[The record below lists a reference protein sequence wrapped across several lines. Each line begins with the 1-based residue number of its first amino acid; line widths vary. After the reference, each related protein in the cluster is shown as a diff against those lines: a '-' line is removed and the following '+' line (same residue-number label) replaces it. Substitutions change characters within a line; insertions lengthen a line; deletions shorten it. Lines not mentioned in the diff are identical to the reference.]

1 MSCPTTKPATI
12 FKKENCIHGKI
23 ENMKKWQIWLGI
35 VISAVFLY
43 FALRGLHLEEVWG
56 TIQTA
61 QFIWLLPAVLVYFV
75 GVWVRTWRWQYL
87 LRPLK
92 QIPNRVMFPIVNIG
106 YLGNNIYPARA
117 GEVLRAFVLRRREQ
131 VPVSASLATIIV
143 ERIFDGVVM
152 LGFVFLN
159 LGQLAHLQG
168 TAGFVGNIQNLA
180 LWAGA
185 AFAAALIIFLLAA
198 MYPALAERLASFV
211 IDRLVPARWR
221 ESLRGFTQRFLTG
234 LESLRSPWEA
244 LMIFFTSVL
253 IWSIETV
260 VYWLVMQAFQFNIS
274 FFSLMLINGVVNLA
288 TMLPSAPGYI
298 GIFEAPGIAL
308 LQAFGVAGGIAAG
321 YTVVLHVTLWLPI
334 TLVGA
339 IYFLREGLSWG
350 QKISID
356 ESQPTGV

>member
-1 MSCPTTKPATI
+1 
-12 FKKENCIHGKI
+12 
-23 ENMKKWQIWLGI
+23 MKKWQIWLGI
-35 VISAVFLY
+35 LISVIFLY
-43 FALRGLHLEEVWG
+43 IAVRGLHLEDVWE
-56 TIQTA
+56 TIQSA
-61 QFIWLLPAVLVYFV
+61 RYFWLLPAVLVYFV

-92 QIPNRVMFPIVNIG
+92 KIPNRVMFPVVNIG

-168 TAGFVGNIQNLA
+168 TTGFVGNIQNLA

-185 AFAAALIIFLLAA
+185 AFAAALIVFLLAA
-198 MYPALAERLASFV
+198 MFPALAERLATFF
-211 IDRLVPARWR
+211 IDRLVPAGWR
-221 ESLRGFTQRFLTG
+221 EKMRGFALRFLSG

-244 LMIFFTSVL
+244 LMIFLTSVL
-253 IWSIETV
+253 IWLIETV
-260 VYWLVMQAFQFNIS
+260 VYWLVMQAFAFNIN
-274 FFSLMLINGVVNLA
+274 FFALMLINGVVNLA

-308 LQAFGVAGGIAAG
+308 LQAFGVAGGVAAG
-321 YTVVLHVTLWLPI
+321 YTVVLHITLWLPI

-339 IYFLREGLSWG
+339 FYFLREGLKWG
-350 QKISID
+350 EKIPTLEQ
-356 ESQPTGV
+356 ES